1 MRIVTLAALAA
12 LCLASPALAQNGAA
26 PKPATISVMGTGE
39 AELKPDFA
47 RILVSVET
55 QADTVAQA
63 ASANNAA
70 TERVLARIQGLGI
83 KREDIRTA
91 NFQVFQTP
99 VPPEKLT
106 RDGKAAPKFT
116 ANHQLRITTRDLD
129 GVGRLAGEI
138 LASGD
143 MTFQSVSFGLD
154 RQEEGGDRAREA
166 AVRDARRQA
175 EVYAAAAGVSLGRLL
190 EIRDGSAQPFDPQP
204 EMGVRMRMA
213 AASGGEAVPIVPPA
227 TIRYNAS
234 VQLVWEMAPRP

>member
-1 MRIVTLAALAA
+1 MRLAAVAALAT
-12 LCLASPALAQNGAA
+12 LSLAAPALAQT
-26 PKPATISVMGTGE
+26 PTPREPTISVMGTGE

-47 RILVSVET
+47 RIHVTVAT

-63 ASANNAA
+63 TSANNNA

-99 VPPEKLT
+99 QQVGP
-106 RDGKAAPKFT
+106 DGKEMKTPKFS

-143 MTFQSVSFGLD
+143 MTFQAVTFGLD
-154 RQEEGGDRAREA
+154 RQEEGGDKAREA

-190 EIRDGSAQPFDPQP
+190 EIRDGSAQPFEPQP
-204 EMGVRMRMA
+204 DMRMSMA
-213 AASGGEAVPIVPPA
+213 MAKGAESVPIVPPA
-227 TIRYNAS
+227 TIRYTAN
-234 VQLVWEMAPRP
+234 VQLVWEMAGKP